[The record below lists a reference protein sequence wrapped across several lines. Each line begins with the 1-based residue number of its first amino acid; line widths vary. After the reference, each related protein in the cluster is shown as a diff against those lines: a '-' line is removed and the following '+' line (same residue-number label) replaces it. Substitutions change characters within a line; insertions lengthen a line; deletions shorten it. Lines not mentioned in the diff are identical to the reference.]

1 MNEQDLK
8 QLWKSQP
15 AETAAFSTNELRARA
30 LAFQRRITRRN
41 LLEYAAGAAVIAW
54 YCVRFW
60 LHPSLLVRTG
70 CVLVVLGVG
79 VVLYQLHRRL
89 GSRTPPPENLGM
101 PSLAF
106 HRAELVR
113 QRDGLRDAWLWYVAP
128 FVPGMAVVMWGL
140 ETELAGP
147 QSAWR
152 GAVIPLAILA
162 LAAVG
167 VAWLNRRAANQLQVE
182 IDALDRQ
189 AAGPD

>member
-1 MNEQDLK
+1 MSEQDIK

-15 AETAAFSTNELRARA
+15 AETTAFSTSELRARA
-30 LAFQRRITRRN
+30 QAFQRQIARRN
-41 LLEYAAGAAVIAW
+41 LREYVACTVVIAC

-79 VVLYQLHRRL
+79 VVMYQLHRRL

-128 FVPGMAVVMWGL
+128 FVPGMTVVTWGM
-140 ETELAGP
+140 ETELARP
-147 QSAWR
+147 QSAWL
-152 GAVIPLAILA
+152 GPVTQLAMVAV
-162 LAAVG
+162 AVG
-167 VAWLNRRAANQLQVE
+167 VVWLNRHAANKLQVE